1 MWVDYFRD
9 SNRMERGMKDMFKNS
24 KRGTVLFIASVL
36 ICSVVLSTTAY
47 AVSQTNAG
55 EKFLAII
62 SGYLD
67 GVREEKMKEKSPA
80 SDNKIVDIKADIQ
93 TDLDQA
99 KLDAEVELE
108 QYIEERTAQH
118 LIDLEN
124 IRELLKLDILSVK
137 DEELTRQKAKVD
149 AELEAEKEQLLIDL
163 NLDLQ

>member
-1 MWVDYFRD
+1 
-9 SNRMERGMKDMFKNS
+9 MFKKT
-24 KRGTVLFIASVL
+24 KRGTALFIVSVL
-36 ICSVVLSTTAY
+36 ICSVILSTTAY
-47 AVSQTNAG
+47 AVSQTTVG
-55 EKFLAII
+55 EKFSALI

-67 GVREEKMKEKSPA
+67 GVREEKMKEKSIA
-80 SDNKIVDIKADIQ
+80 SDSKIVDIKTDIQ

-99 KLDAEVELE
+99 KLDAEVELK

-118 LIDLEN
+118 LIELED